1 MEKDYN
7 IKSRVF
13 QMNNLLQLTNQKII
27 HRANRAVN
35 SNRVTD
41 LMLENL
47 LNAFPKN
54 VDSYQIAAKVLLIDK
69 IYSTQLFRY
78 NKKDFLTR
86 LVENIRTIKDFDLR
100 VEKGDPTVVCEIY
113 RGLNKK
119 LFSFASKYCCL
130 HNTLVYK
137 HDDYSIYDS
146 AVRRLL
152 PKYAKKVGIKL
163 TGVQLDRWYKAND
176 YKAFNDSVTNV
187 LNVAQINI
195 KNRKRKF
202 DLFLWSQRNKI

>member
-1 MEKDYN
+1 
-7 IKSRVF
+7 
-13 QMNNLLQLTNQKII
+13 MNNLLPLTDQQII
-27 HRANRAVN
+27 HQVNSVVN
-35 SNRVTD
+35 SNLVTD
-41 LMLENL
+41 SMLENL

-54 VDSYQIAAKVLLIDK
+54 IDSYQIAAKVLLIDK

-86 LVENIRTIKDFDLR
+86 LVENIRTIQDFDLR

-119 LFSFASKYCCL
+119 FFSFASKYCCL

-152 PKYAKKVGIKL
+152 PKYAKMVNVNL
-163 TGVQLDRWYKAND
+163 TVKQIDTWYKQDNYD
-176 YKAFNDSVTNV
+176 GFNKAVDSV
-187 LNVAQINI
+187 LNAARINI
-195 KNRKRKF
+195 NNKKRNF
-202 DLFLWSQRNKI
+202 DLFLWSQRK

>member
-1 MEKDYN
+1 
-7 IKSRVF
+7 
-13 QMNNLLQLTNQKII
+13 MNSLLPLTVQQII
-27 HRANRAVN
+27 HQVNSVVN
-35 SNRVTD
+35 SNLVTD

-69 IYSTQLFRY
+69 LYSTQLFRY

-86 LVENIRTIKDFDLR
+86 LVDNIRTIQDFDLR
-100 VEKGDPTVVCEIY
+100 VKSGDPTVVCEIY

-137 HDDYSIYDS
+137 RDDYSIYDS
-146 AVRRLL
+146 AVRKLL
-152 PKYAKKVGIKL
+152 PKYAKMVNVNL
-163 TGVQLDRWYKAND
+163 TVKQIDTWYKQDNYD
-176 YKAFNDSVTNV
+176 GFNKAVDSV
-187 LNVAQINI
+187 LNAARINI
-195 KNRKRKF
+195 NNKKRNF
-202 DLFLWSQRNKI
+202 DLFLWSQRK